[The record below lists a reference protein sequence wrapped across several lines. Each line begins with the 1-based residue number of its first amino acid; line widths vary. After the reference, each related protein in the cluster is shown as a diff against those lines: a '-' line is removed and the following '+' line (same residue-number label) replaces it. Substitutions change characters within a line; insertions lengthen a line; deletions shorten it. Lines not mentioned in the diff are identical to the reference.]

1 MLKLVAF
8 VSAVSVVATASAA
21 PSDAFRKLLSALD
34 SYRSGSPSQIAP
46 SVSLSANQKVITSGE
61 YFTLAWTSLLTSSCE
76 AAGGWTGSL
85 ATSGSLRQQA
95 YGIGERTYSI
105 RCDGDNGEV
114 TSGSVTVSFQPSTQQ
129 QKLQADVAAIF
140 STL

>member
-1 MLKLVAF
+1 MLRIVTF
-8 VSAVSVVATASAA
+8 VSAVSVVAAVNAA

-34 SYRSGSPSQIAP
+34 SYRSGLPSQTVP

-61 YFTLAWTSLLTSSCE
+61 SFTLTWTSLLTGSCE
-76 AAGGWTGSL
+76 ALGDWTGSL
-85 ATSGSLRQQA
+85 ETSGSLQQQV

-114 TSGSVTVSFQPSTQQ
+114 TSESVTVSFQPSAQQ
-129 QKLQADVAAIF
+129 QKLQANVAAIF